1 MKETYVSG
9 IIGLS
14 MGTFHLDAVIEN
26 GAKIGAICDVNKETL
41 KKIGDKYNIP
51 EERRFTDWKQLM
63 KIDELDIIHIVTP
76 DQLHREMAEA
86 SLELT
91 TPQLAENQAF
101 FDYQTM
107 SEERE

>member
-1 MKETYVSG
+1 MKQ
-9 IIGLS
+9 
-14 MGTFHLDAVIEN
+14 VIEYFGN
-26 GAKIGAICDVNKETL
+26 TL
-41 KKIGDKYNIP
+41 VTILVAWCLLGL
-51 EERRFTDWKQLM
+51 FTGLTGS
-63 KIDELDIIHIVTP
+63 L
-76 DQLHREMAEA
+76 REMAEA